1 MIQGQTLLRWARH
14 GSHAV
19 RGQKL
24 QSKRSLSSDAQ
35 NNIRNI
41 GIFAHVDHGKTT
53 VTERMLHYAGKIRRM
68 GSVDAGNTT
77 MDFLPQE
84 RERGITI
91 NSAAISFE
99 WKKTMFNLIDTPGHV
114 DFTFETQRS
123 LRVLDGGILVLD
135 AVSGVQSQTMTVWR
149 QANHFSTPRFAFIN
163 KMDRDGASVERVEK
177 SIRNRLDH
185 LLFVQ
190 SSRLQACRTTHACR
204 SSRR

>member
-1 MIQGQTLLRWARH
+1 
-14 GSHAV
+14 
-19 RGQKL
+19 
-24 QSKRSLSSDAQ
+24 
-35 NNIRNI
+35 
-41 GIFAHVDHGKTT
+41 
-53 VTERMLHYAGKIRRM
+53 M

-99 WKKTMFNLIDTPGHV
+99 WKNTMFNLIDTPGHV

-149 QANHFSTPRFAFIN
+149 QANHFSTPRFAFVN

-177 SIRNRLDH
+177 SIR
-185 LLFVQ
+185 
-190 SSRLQACRTTHACR
+190 SRLGVKPITIQMPLGEEREFYGVIDLVGLQNTRKMMMVAKKVMALSFTLAT
-204 SSRR
+204 

>member
-1 MIQGQTLLRWARH
+1 MLRGQKLREWMHH
-14 GSHAV
+14 GSHFV

-24 QSKRSLSSDAQ
+24 LFKRSLSSDAQ
-35 NNIRNI
+35 SNIRNI

-99 WKKTMFNLIDTPGHV
+99 WKNTLFNLIDTPGHV

-123 LRVLDGGILVLD
+123 LRVLDGGFL
-135 AVSGVQSQTMTVWR
+135 
-149 QANHFSTPRFAFIN
+149 
-163 KMDRDGASVERVEK
+163 
-177 SIRNRLDH
+177 
-185 LLFVQ
+185 
-190 SSRLQACRTTHACR
+190 C
-204 SSRR
+204 